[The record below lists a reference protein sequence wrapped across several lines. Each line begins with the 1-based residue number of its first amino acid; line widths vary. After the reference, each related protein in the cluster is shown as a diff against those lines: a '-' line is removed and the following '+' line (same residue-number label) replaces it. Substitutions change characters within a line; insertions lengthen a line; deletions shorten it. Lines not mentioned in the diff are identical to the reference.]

1 MPPFPIFRTWRLR
14 IMWCCL
20 RIFRPWLL
28 ATALSS
34 AWRTCPG
41 RFPQKRGQITGSWGT
56 GAWPPRRLECPT
68 QQWKKVM
75 KMSFITTRF
84 GGHSGLSHQISDKPI
99 VGGFKT
105 VYVHTLRWWCTMI
118 TSFWIWIGWNHQ
130 SAMWFIDTAAV
141 WGRVMFFSHTMPSPN
156 HRKHPPETTVES
168 GTKPH
173 SSDHRRGGV

>member
-1 MPPFPIFRTWRLR
+1 
-14 IMWCCL
+14 
-20 RIFRPWLL
+20 
-28 ATALSS
+28 
-34 AWRTCPG
+34 
-41 RFPQKRGQITGSWGT
+41 
-56 GAWPPRRLECPT
+56 
-68 QQWKKVM
+68 VM